1 MNKIILSIAA
11 TDPSNGAGITADL
24 QTIRNFGCQG
34 MGAITA
40 VGLEQNLNQL
50 QEIVKTGQ
58 LSLERHRAESDG
70 QVLGNY
76 TNQRAEYA
84 QDFRMN

>member
-40 VGLEQNLNQL
+40 FTE
-50 QEIVKTGQ
+50 
-58 LSLERHRAESDG
+58 
-70 QVLGNY
+70 Y
-76 TNQRAEYA
+76 TCLV
-84 QDFRMN
+84 F